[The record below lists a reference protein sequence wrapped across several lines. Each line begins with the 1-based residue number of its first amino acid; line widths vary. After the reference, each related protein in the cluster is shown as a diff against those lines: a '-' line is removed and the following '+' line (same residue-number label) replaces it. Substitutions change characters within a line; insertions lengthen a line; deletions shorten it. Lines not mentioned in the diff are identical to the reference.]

1 MQSTS
6 RITNFFLIALLWLAS
21 GCASDRP
28 PSGGPVDATPLQ
40 VLFSDPAPSA
50 VQVSTERI
58 QLTFNHDVSIREL
71 LNTVII
77 SPSIGDYDIA
87 VSGRKM
93 ELKGFKPLEQQRTYI
108 LTLDKKLR
116 DNNGRT
122 FAAPYT
128 MAFSTGAVLDNEA
141 ISGTVIEREG
151 SPARNALVVAF
162 AERPASSGTGNL
174 LQRVPDYWAQVDGSG
189 SFSLQHLAKG
199 FYRIVA
205 FNDQNGD
212 RCLNAATEEIGL
224 CSKAVVSTGSS
235 DLLFRFSGITH
246 KNEKPPSR
254 PTDKTTTPAA
264 TGTISG
270 ICIAS
275 GQYVVVEASSLTASY
290 RTTAS
295 REQNGA
301 LHYLFPELPP
311 GSYTITAFTPA
322 DEKKPNAERQWN
334 PGSIEP
340 FQPAEAFGFY
350 SEKVIVRPGWTT
362 EHIDIRII
370 TSK

>member
-6 RITNFFLIALLWLAS
+6 RITNLFLIPLLWLANS
-21 GCASDRP
+21 CASDRP

-40 VLFSDPAPSA
+40 VLFSDPAPST

-58 QLTFNHDVSIREL
+58 QLTFNHDISVREL

-77 SPSIGDYDIA
+77 SPSIGEYDMA

-93 ELKGFKPLEQQRTYI
+93 EIKGFKPLEQERTYI

-128 MAFSTGAVLDNEA
+128 FAFSTGAVLDNET
-141 ISGTVIEREG
+141 ISGTVIEKEC
-151 SPARNALVVAF
+151 SPAKNALIVAF
-162 AERPASSGTGNL
+162 AEHPENSGTGNL
-174 LQRVPDYWAQVDGSG
+174 LHREPDYWAQANGSG
-189 SFSLQHLAKG
+189 AFSLQHIAKG
-199 FYRIVA
+199 LYRIVA
-205 FNDQNGD
+205 FNDQNGNRRID
-212 RCLNAATEEIGL
+212 AATEEIGL

-235 DLLFRFSGITH
+235 DLLFRFSGINH
-246 KNEKPPSR
+246 KSDNPPSR
-254 PTDKTTTPAA
+254 PTDQVTTPAA

-270 ICIAS
+270 NCVSS
-275 GQYVVVEASSLTASY
+275 GQYVVVEASSVTASY
-290 RTTAS
+290 HTTAS
-295 REQNGA
+295 RDRNGT
-301 LHYLFPELPP
+301 LHYSFPEIPP
-311 GSYTITAFTPA
+311 GSYTITAFTPS
-322 DEKKPNAERQWN
+322 DGKKPDAERQWN

-340 FQPAEAFGFY
+340 FQPAEPFGFY
-350 SEKVIVRPGWTT
+350 PEKVTVRPRWTT
-362 EHIDIRII
+362 EHIDIRIL